1 MALIPKSGSCYA
13 LPSYILKTMAV
24 KQSIFNR
31 VNRSDYSFVK
41 AKFHYAIQLTS
52 WFEAGSKLVADLQRA
67 EIWQLTSS
75 ELARV
80 STADLRQVHDQLR
93 TCLRPA
99 SSMFERAIST
109 YRDSSKLLEADRRP
123 VRSQIRLRYPGRRQ
137 VRRSKLVA
145 DRFERASNPSATSFE
160 PASNQPASWI
170 A

>member
-1 MALIPKSGSCYA
+1 
-13 LPSYILKTMAV
+13 MAV

-80 STADLRQVHDQLR
+80 STAGLRQVHDHA
-93 TCLRPA
+93 A
-99 SSMFERAIST
+99 SNRSAISF
-109 YRDSSKLLEADRRP
+109 E
-123 VRSQIRLRYPGRRQ
+123 Q
-137 VRRSKLVA
+137 VR
-145 DRFERASNPSATSFE
+145 ASYLDISR
-160 PASNQPASWI
+160 
-170 A
+170 